1 VTYPRLVLRNLFR
14 HPLRTVLTTLSIA
27 LSIFLVCAVLT
38 LPGALAR
45 IMERTSSNLRVS
57 VHHKAGLTYWLP
69 AAFVNKI
76 RNVPGVAGVNH
87 FSWFGGIYDEPK
99 NLFPNFA
106 VDPETVQ
113 ATFPDYQIDPA
124 ALERFRKIRNGALV
138 GGQTMQKFG
147 WRIGQEVTLRGT
159 IFLVNLTFQIVGVIP
174 PEHGNPQSFWFNR
187 KYLEDAMEAAGSSF
201 GYVGLIW
208 VRVDRPEHVDDVMRN
223 VDAMFRNSEAEVA
236 VETEQAFVASFFSS
250 FKSFIRVIIAVGF
263 LVVVAVVLIAGNTS
277 AMGVR
282 ERIPEIAIMKSLGF
296 RRRPILAA
304 LMAESL
310 LQAGIGGLLGA
321 GGAWAVLGWLHA
333 AGRTGGAGNL
343 LGPFGSFEMSP
354 QVFTQ
359 GVVTALA
366 VGLVAGIV
374 PAWNGARMNVI
385 TALRQIF

>member
-1 VTYPRLVLRNLFR
+1 VTYPRLVLRNLLR

-45 IMERTSSNLRVS
+45 ILERSSSNLRIS
-57 VHHKAGLTYWLP
+57 VHHKAGFTYWLP
-69 AAFVNKI
+69 AAFVHKV
-76 RNVPGVAGVNH
+76 RSVPGVAGVNH
-87 FSWFGGIYDEPK
+87 FSWFGGVYDDPK

-106 VDPETVQ
+106 VDPETIGQVW
-113 ATFPDYQIDPA
+113 PDYQIDPA

-138 GGQTMQKFG
+138 GTQAMQKFD
-147 WRIGQEVTLRGT
+147 WHVGQEVTLRGT
-159 IFLVNLTFQIVGVIP
+159 IFPVNLTFQIVGVIP
-174 PEHGNPQSFWFNR
+174 AEHGNPQSFWFNR
-187 KYLEDAMEAAGSSF
+187 KYLEDAMQSIAQPF
-201 GYVGLIW
+201 GFVGMIW
-208 VRVDRPEHVDDVMRN
+208 IRVDRPEHVDQVMQA
-223 VDAMFRNSEAEVA
+223 VDALFRNSEAEVA
-236 VETEQAFVASFFSS
+236 VETEQAFVSSFFSS
-250 FKSFIRVIIAVGF
+250 FQSFMKVIVAVGF

-310 LQAGIGGLLGA
+310 LQATIGGLLGA
-321 GGAWAVLGWLHA
+321 GGAWGVLGWLHA
-333 AGRTGGAGNL
+333 AGRTGGGGNL

-359 GVVTALA
+359 GLATALA

-385 TALRQIF
+385 QALRQIF